1 MNSMGRIAKGPASV
15 KRAVC
20 LKTGQNRRLPGVTTR
35 SRLRGNEPVA
45 AARGAAHY
53 GGIVGHWRFQ
63 SCKKSLLGTFAMTF
77 ASYRSLLERYHA
89 LSKRYVPK
97 TLFSGYNFAEVFLRP
112 IEIPR
117 LPPRLESSL
126 SRTDI
131 CWPASRTFRGLG
143 QAFAGPVALSIP
155 TARVGIILIL

>member
-1 MNSMGRIAKGPASV
+1 MNSMGRIAKRPASV

-45 AARGAAHY
+45 AARGAAHC

-97 TLFSGYNFAEVFLRP
+97 HYFQAIILQRFLRP

-126 SRTDI
+126 SRIDI